1 MLERRILLCF
11 AALVALDAGF
21 CRTSF
26 AQSQTPAGKSRTTHR
41 HSPSRSPAPTPRT
54 ASPVNGRAG
63 TILGPSVPQTEEISV
78 SGAGRHADG
87 TTNTTPGGGLM
98 PVQTAPR
105 SQSGVT
111 RDWIA
116 KQAPSGNIS
125 SMIANLPGVVYA
137 NQSPLATA
145 GDHITMRGMNESQI
159 GYLFEG
165 APLADPINYE
175 PYTSMLVDTENLGS
189 VTVSQGAPDLN
200 APLFNAVGGQIS
212 ATELNPSHHAG
223 GYLNLLGGTHSAQK
237 EFLRL
242 DTGEIGNTGIR
253 GFASF
258 SYLSN
263 NNWRGPG
270 GLTRY
275 HVDSKF
281 VKEWG
286 QGNSITAIFGF
297 NRQEQTSWREPT
309 AAQWKEYGTSFNYTP
324 NYYPGNSTYY
334 KLNFG
339 NLNSLDVI
347 APMHFTL
354 AHNLTLNVTPYFVH
368 QNGPSVGGENI
379 PASGGYYGTYQYGN
393 LGQPYAYT
401 NSSGKQML
409 TTASV
414 DPWNQKTGAVN
425 TSVDWTAGK
434 NTLSFGYWYSYTTHE
449 ELSTFSVVDP
459 SGKAANS
466 YGRYPIVVNGVGIL
480 SGYNL
485 NFMQQVNALY
495 LADSLRLLND
505 KLVVSAGFRAAMVYR
520 QGTNDVPGSDPY
532 KKTGNYFE
540 PLPQFAVS
548 YQITPQD
555 QVYMNGTTSF
565 RAPESVEA
573 YSQIFDPNSS
583 HAVEQPGSLKSE
595 YTIAEELGYRHTD
608 KLFNFQMSLF
618 NINLTNHQVTSS
630 GYIPNTNMLISEPIN
645 VGGMTSR
652 GVQGEL
658 GLKPWHHFSPY
669 ISAQY
674 LHSTMD
680 NNIPASGINAAGQSV
695 IDYLP
700 TAGKNSVGAPHF
712 TFSAALAY
720 DDNKAFFGNFSLR
733 YIGSQYSTFMNDQRM
748 PGYVVSDITLGY
760 RFPHVRYL
768 KGPKIQLNLV
778 NVGNNLYRSAPG
790 SFAATAQTRKGI
802 YGSTISGGS
811 PVYLVGGNFAALV
824 SLSTGF

>member
-1 MLERRILLCF
+1 MPAQPVRH
-11 AALVALDAGF
+11 AL
-21 CRTSF
+21 
-26 AQSQTPAGKSRTTHR
+26 
-41 HSPSRSPAPTPRT
+41 
-54 ASPVNGRAG
+54 NGRAG
-63 TILGPSVPQTEEISV
+63 SVLGPSVPQTEEISV
-78 SGAGRHADG
+78 SAGGRHADG

-116 KQAPSGNIS
+116 KQPQTGNIS

-137 NQSPLATA
+137 SQSPLGTA

-212 ATELNPSHHAG
+212 ATEMNPSHKYG
-223 GYLNLLGGTHSAQK
+223 GFLSLMGGTHSANK

-242 DTGEIGNTGIR
+242 DTGDIGNTGIR

-286 QGNSITAIFGF
+286 DGNSITAIFGF

-309 AAQWKEYGTSFNYTP
+309 AAQWRQYGTSFNYTP
-324 NYYPGNSTYY
+324 TYYPGNSTYY

-339 NLNSLDVI
+339 DLNSLDVI
-347 APMHFTL
+347 VPMHFTL
-354 AHNLTLNVTPYFVH
+354 AHDLTLNVTPYFVH

-379 PASGGYYGTYQYGN
+379 PASGGYYGTMQYGDLN
-393 LGQPYAYT
+393 QPYSYVDA
-401 NSSGKQML
+401 SGQRML
-409 TTASV
+409 TTAGV
-414 DPWNQKTGAVN
+414 DPWNQKTGAIN
-425 TSVDWTAGK
+425 TSIDWTTGI
-434 NTLSFGYWYSYTTHE
+434 NTLSFGYWYSYTMHE

-459 SGKAANS
+459 SGRAANA
-466 YGRYPIVVNGVGIL
+466 YGRYPITLADGSIL

-495 LADSLRLLND
+495 LADTLRLLND
-505 KLVVSAGFRAAMVYR
+505 RLVLSAGFRAAMVYR
-520 QGTNDVPGSDPY
+520 QGTNDVPGAAPY
-532 KKTGNYFE
+532 KTTGNYFE
-540 PLPQFAVS
+540 PLPQFAAS
-548 YQITPQD
+548 YQVTPHD
-555 QVYMNGTTSF
+555 QIYLNGTTAF

-573 YSQIFDPNSS
+573 YSQIFDPNAS

-595 YTIAEELGYRHTD
+595 YTIAEEIGYRHAD
-608 KLFNFQMSLF
+608 GLVNFQMSFF
-618 NINLTNHQVTSS
+618 NINLTNHQITSS
-630 GYIPNTNMLISEPIN
+630 AYIPNTNMLISEPIN
-645 VGGMTSR
+645 VGGQTSR
-652 GVQGEL
+652 GVQGEI
-658 GLKPWHHFSPY
+658 GLKPWHHVSPY
-669 ISAQY
+669 VSAQY

-680 NNIPASGINAAGQSV
+680 NNVPVSATNAAGQSV

-700 TAGKNSVGAPHF
+700 TAGKTTVGAPKV
-712 TFSAALAY
+712 TAAVGLAY
-720 DDNKAFFGNFSLR
+720 DDNRRFFGNFDLR
-733 YIGSQYSTFMNDQRM
+733 YVGSQYSTFMNDQSI

-760 RFPHVRYL
+760 RFPRVGRL
-768 KGPKIQLNLV
+768 KGPKVQLNLV
-778 NVGNNLYRSAPG
+778 NIGNNLYRSAPG
-790 SFAATAQTRKGI
+790 SYAATARTQKGI
-802 YGSTISGGS
+802 FGSSVAAGS
-811 PVYLVGGNFAALV
+811 PVYLTGGNFAALV
-824 SLSTGF
+824 TLSTGF